1 MEQNEDD
8 LNDVKYFLKNG
19 KRCIRK
25 YKIRSKNN

>member
-19 KRCIRK
+19 KRRVRK
-25 YKIRSKNN
+25 YKIKSRK